1 MQRRKFIKSMG
12 LGLGVVGSSAAMS
25 GCQTLAKGAV
35 QSGLQSD
42 PKPIKQAGHFS
53 NIVVGSG
60 YGGAVS
66 ALRLSEQ
73 GHKVLILEMGM
84 RWDRT
89 PNHTTFCKMINAD
102 ERSSWFK
109 NWPSAPIPI
118 PRRIAKYPGVLDLIE
133 YDNMKVFAGRAYGG
147 GSIVNG
153 AIAIQPR
160 RSHFEQTFP
169 WLNSDEMYDIFFPR
183 ALKQLRV
190 SQIPED
196 FFNNSE
202 HYGFTRAAERQA
214 EKAGLKTEF
223 FGNSYDFDYMQ
234 KEAKGEVYPSALGG
248 EVIYGNN
255 AGKYSLDLTYL
266 KDAEA
271 TGNVTVKTLRRV
283 NGIKQ
288 LDNGQLEL
296 EVQVLNKQGGIDAIE
311 YYRCDKLFLN
321 AGSTGTSELLLKSQ
335 AAGTLNNLN
344 EHVGQHWGPNGN
356 IMTGRNFVYAAGEAQ
371 STIPVKGINM
381 WDGDRGGSKY
391 KIFAEIAP
399 LPLGLETWTT
409 LYLAITDNPE
419 RGNYYYDKASGTV
432 KLNWKRSQ
440 NEYSVNAAKELI
452 EKLGKANGGRVS
464 SLLFTKGF
472 GDNFCYHP
480 LGGCVLGKATD
491 EFGRVKGHE
500 SIYVQDSAL
509 IPGSAGVNPYVFI
522 TGLAERNMSYIL
534 QQDFG

>member
-1 MQRRKFIKSMG
+1 MKRRKFIKSMG
-12 LGLGVVGSSAAMS
+12 LGLGAIGASASMT
-25 GCQTLAKGAV
+25 GCQTFANTATT
-35 QSGLQSD
+35 SE
-42 PKPIKQAGHFS
+42 PKPIRQAGHFS
-53 NIVVGSG
+53 NIIVGSG

-66 ALRLSEQ
+66 ALRLTEQ

-84 RWDRT
+84 RWDRS
-89 PNHTTFCKMINAD
+89 PNHDTFCKMISAD

-118 PRRIAKYPGVLDLIE
+118 PRRIDKYPGVLDLIE
-133 YDNMKVFAGRAYGG
+133 YDDMKVFAGRAYGG

-153 AIAIQPR
+153 AIAIEPR
-160 RSHFEQTFP
+160 RSHLEQTFP
-169 WLNSDEMYDIFFPR
+169 WLDSDEMYDTFFPK
-183 ALKQLRV
+183 AMQELKV

-202 HYGFTRAAERQA
+202 HYEFTRAAERQA

-223 FGNSYDFDYMQ
+223 FGNSYDFDYMR
-234 KEAKGEVYPSALGG
+234 KEAKGEVYASGLGG

-266 KDAEA
+266 KQAED
-271 TGNVTVKTLRRV
+271 TGNVEVKTLRKVSR
-283 NGIKQ
+283 IKQ
-288 LDNGQLEL
+288 LDNGQLQL
-296 EVQVLNKQGGIDAIE
+296 EVQVLNKQGGIDTIE
-311 YYRCDKLFLN
+311 IYSCDKLFLN

-344 EHVGQHWGPNGN
+344 QHVGQYWGPNGN
-356 IMTGRNFVYAAGEAQ
+356 IMTGRNFVHAAGEIQ

-381 WDGDRGGSKY
+381 WDGDRDGSKY

-419 RGNYYYDKASGTV
+419 RGNYYYDKATDTV

-452 EKLGKANGGRVS
+452 AKLEEANGGRVS

-472 GDNFCYHP
+472 GDDFCYHP

-491 EFGRVKGHE
+491 EYGRVKGHE
-500 SIYVQDSAL
+500 NIYVQDGAL

-534 QQDFG
+534 QQDFEV

>member
-25 GCQTLAKGAV
+25 GCQTLAQGAV

-89 PNHTTFCKMINAD
+89 SNHTTFCKMINAD

-196 FFNNSE
+196 FLIILNIMNLPE
-202 HYGFTRAAERQA
+202 LQ
-214 EKAGLKTEF
+214 
-223 FGNSYDFDYMQ
+223 
-234 KEAKGEVYPSALGG
+234 
-248 EVIYGNN
+248 
-255 AGKYSLDLTYL
+255 
-266 KDAEA
+266 
-271 TGNVTVKTLRRV
+271 NVRPK
-283 NGIKQ
+283 
-288 LDNGQLEL
+288 
-296 EVQVLNKQGGIDAIE
+296 KQG
-311 YYRCDKLFLN
+311 
-321 AGSTGTSELLLKSQ
+321 
-335 AAGTLNNLN
+335 
-344 EHVGQHWGPNGN
+344 
-356 IMTGRNFVYAAGEAQ
+356 
-371 STIPVKGINM
+371 
-381 WDGDRGGSKY
+381 
-391 KIFAEIAP
+391 
-399 LPLGLETWTT
+399 
-409 LYLAITDNPE
+409 
-419 RGNYYYDKASGTV
+419 
-432 KLNWKRSQ
+432 
-440 NEYSVNAAKELI
+440 
-452 EKLGKANGGRVS
+452 
-464 SLLFTKGF
+464 
-472 GDNFCYHP
+472 
-480 LGGCVLGKATD
+480 
-491 EFGRVKGHE
+491 
-500 SIYVQDSAL
+500 
-509 IPGSAGVNPYVFI
+509 
-522 TGLAERNMSYIL
+522 
-534 QQDFG
+534 

>member
-12 LGLGVVGSSAAMS
+12 LGLGAVSTSAAMS
-25 GCQTLAKGAV
+25 GCQTLAGN
-35 QSGLQSD
+35 SY
-42 PKPIKQAGHFS
+42 KPLSADTPVKKAGHFN

-60 YGGAVS
+60 YGGAVC

-73 GHKVLILEMGM
+73 GHPVLILKMGK

-89 PNHTTFCKMINAD
+89 PNHNTFCKMITAD

-118 PRRIAKYPGVLDLIE
+118 PRRIKKYPGVLDLVE
-133 YDNMKVFAGRAYGG
+133 YDEIKIFAGRAYGG

-169 WLNSDEMYDIFFPR
+169 WIDSEEMYNTFFPR
-183 ALKQLRV
+183 ALKQLKV

-202 HYGFTRAAERQA
+202 HYEFTRAAERQA

-271 TGNVTVKTLRRV
+271 TGNVTVKTLRKV

-296 EVQVLNKQGGIDAIE
+296 DVHVINEEGGVDAIE
-311 YYRCDKLFLN
+311 YYSCDKLFLN

-335 AAGTLNNLN
+335 AVGTLNNLN
-344 EHVGQHWGPNGN
+344 EHIGQHWGPNGN

-371 STIPVKGINM
+371 STIPVKGINL

-452 EKLGKANGGRVS
+452 EKLAKANGGRLS
-464 SLLFTKGF
+464 SLLFTKGY

-491 EFGRVKGHE
+491 EFGRVKGYE
-500 SIYVQDSAL
+500 NIYVQDSAL

-534 QQDFG
+534 KEDFG